1 MHSMR
6 CGPLLPT
13 WRGLSVVTIVS
24 RAKRLNRSRCSL
36 LSVSVPR
43 PQLNNDAVQGCGY
56 CKTLASRL
64 TLQDRLRGR
73 AARCKTA
80 EVIET
85 PFTADSCGPKQL
97 CSRWWSRSPPT
108 RRGNFM
114 GCRLQSNPGKCKGGC
129 SYEGGC
135 AATMRPVTELL

>member
-1 MHSMR
+1 MR

-24 RAKRLNRSRCSL
+24 GAKRLNRSRCSL

-73 AARCKTA
+73 AARCKMA

-97 CSRWWSRSPPT
+97 CSRWWSRSPP
-108 RRGNFM
+108 REGAILWGVVCNRIRVSAKVDG
-114 GCRLQSNPGKCKGGC
+114 
-129 SYEGGC
+129 YEGGC